1 MLFCVLIISFKQ
13 FGAEKL
19 FFVVKAFQNH
29 LKRGKIKKKFPLPLG
44 YPQDPDPEPQED
56 FFPDPDPQKKSDP
69 KHCYLL
75 IWPNYIRLD
84 GS

>member
-13 FGAEKL
+13 WSRKNVFI
-19 FFVVKAFQNH
+19 VKAVQNH
-29 LKRGKIKKKFPLPLG
+29 LKREKNFKNSLYPSGTPRIRSRKKIFARIRIR
-44 YPQDPDPEPQED
+44 
-56 FFPDPDPQKKSDP
+56 KKSDP
-69 KHCYLL
+69 KHCYLP